1 MRQPPKRVSDCAV
14 DLDDRPTNRRAAF
27 TLVELLVTMAIIAL
41 LLGLL
46 LPTLR
51 AVRAAGR
58 QTLEMSAARQLM
70 VAYNGYANVHNGAVL
85 PGYWPQ
91 GQAMDASGNP
101 INAIAAR
108 RYPWRIAP
116 YLDYSFRGLYLNENE
131 DLLEKLENEDPWLY
145 RYAVS
150 LFPSLGIN
158 GTWIGGDSD
167 DGGFHDT
174 YLEVFGRFYV
184 TRMAEAIRPEQLLV
198 FASARGNDPFGPLD
212 SGVFEGWF
220 RIQSPYFTASM
231 GYRWQSDEFDKSD
244 PPVNYGYLS
253 PRYGGS
259 AVVAFLDSHVG
270 MLSKRQLK
278 DMRYWANQATS
289 ADWGMEPQ

>member
-1 MRQPPKRVSDCAV
+1 MGQPRGITRSRT
-14 DLDDRPTNRRAAF
+14 DLDDRRRSGF
-27 TLVELLVTMAIIAL
+27 TIVELLVTMGIIAL
-41 LLGLL
+41 LMGLL

-51 AVRAAGR
+51 AVRQAGN

-70 VAYNGYANVHNGAVL
+70 VAYNGYANVHLGAVL
-85 PGYWPQ
+85 PGYGE
-91 GQAMDASGNP
+91 GQALDASGNP

-150 LFPSLGIN
+150 LFPSLGLN
-158 GTWIGGDSD
+158 TTWIGGDANESTP
-167 DGGFHDT
+167 T
-174 YLEVFGRFYV
+174 YLETFGRYYI
-184 TRMAEAIRPEQLLV
+184 TRMAEATRPEKLIV
-198 FASARGNDPFGPLD
+198 FASARGTDPFGPLG

-220 RIQSPYFTASM
+220 RIQSPYLTT
-231 GYRWQSDEFDKSD
+231 YRWQADEFNPLD
-244 PPVNYGYLS
+244 PPAHYGFLS

-259 AVVAFLDSHVG
+259 SVVAFLDSHVG
-270 MLSKRQLK
+270 LLTKRQLK
-278 DMRYWANQATS
+278 DMRLWANHATRP
-289 ADWGMEPQ
+289 DWVLEPQ